1 MVREVG
7 PKWCSV
13 STFSDS
19 RYSRDRR
26 ARQPSFRREANFAV
40 LSNLAAC
47 FLILFTYLM
56 AAVGCR
62 ILQMSLSFAEMSCI
76 LNPQK

>member
-19 RYSRDRR
+19 TYSRDRR

-40 LSNLAAC
+40 LSNNLADC
-47 FLILFTYLM
+47 FLIVFTYLM

-62 ILQMSLSFAEMSCI
+62 RLQMSLSFAEMSYI
-76 LNPQK
+76 